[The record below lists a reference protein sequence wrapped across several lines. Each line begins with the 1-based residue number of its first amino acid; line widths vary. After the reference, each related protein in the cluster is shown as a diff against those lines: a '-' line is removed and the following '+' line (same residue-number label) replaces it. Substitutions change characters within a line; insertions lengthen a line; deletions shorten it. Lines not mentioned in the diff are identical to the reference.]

1 MATNGIL
8 EGANGRQSADG
19 SGHSRP
25 VKGKVPSV
33 GRVVLINGSPS
44 EAVHVVPS
52 SRVERG
58 LAGSRISGHR
68 SGGCNIE
75 DAARPGSDVTVV
87 LQVEG

>member
-1 MATNGIL
+1 MG
-8 EGANGRQSADG
+8 
-19 SGHSRP
+19 
-25 VKGKVPSV
+25 GKVPMGADIVVQSREKCRVWPSV
-33 GRVVLINGSPS
+33 GRVVFINGSPS
-44 EAVHVVPS
+44 EAVHAVPS